1 MKKRENQRVKT
12 RKKRNF
18 FFFFIFTNVVEEFVI
33 FILKAYQIRTSID
46 ILGERD
52 TQKEK
57 QNNSQ
62 TKRNRKF
69 LHSKLESKKV
79 FSIFFFF
86 III

>member
-1 MKKRENQRVKT
+1 MKRENQKEK
-12 RKKRNF
+12 RKNL

-33 FILKAYQIRTSID
+33 FILKVSQLRTTGD

-57 QNNSQ
+57 QNYSQ

-79 FSIFFFF
+79 FRFFFF
-86 III
+86 II